1 MGQVRRSAA
10 AAALL
15 VLAGCATAPPAPPTP
30 VHHVSS
36 IAGTWEGI
44 APVARGAKPGP
55 ATLVI
60 SPEGSY
66 ELTYSTG
73 SGAPGHARGRLRVQD
88 GRVTYRSTGGGTGTI
103 TLHQLHGAPI
113 LHLTSDRGWSSEFH
127 PARPH

>member
-10 AAALL
+10 VAALL

-44 APVARGAKPGP
+44 APIARGAKPGP

-60 SPEGSY
+60 SPEGFY

-73 SGAPGHARGRLRVQD
+73 SGTERAQGRLRVRD
-88 GRVTYRSTGGGTGTI
+88 GRVTYRSTGGGSGTI
-103 TLHQLHGAPI
+103 TLHHLHGAPV
-113 LHLTSDRGWSSEFH
+113 LHLTSDRGWSSEFR

>member
-1 MGQVRRSAA
+1 MGHVRRFAA
-10 AAALL
+10 VAALL

-44 APVARGAKPGP
+44 APVARRVKPGP

-73 SGAPGHARGRLRVQD
+73 SGTERARGRLRVRD
-88 GRVTYRSTGGGTGTI
+88 GRVTYRSTGGGSGTI
-103 TLHQLHGAPI
+103 TLHQLHGAPV
-113 LHLTSDRGWSSEFH
+113 LHLSSDRGWSSEFR